1 MNRKNLL
8 QIILTSYLLLISSAN
23 SMQHEIFYVYN
34 CNSAETRISSKLYPL
49 GIPFS
54 RAEVCYCDRKH
65 WRGSECDIKQRY
77 DRLVDNIILRN
88 NLIADRVLEDIKV
101 IQSEI
106 K

>member
-1 MNRKNLL
+1 
-8 QIILTSYLLLISSAN
+8 
-23 SMQHEIFYVYN
+23 MQERVFAYTCKSKEI
-34 CNSAETRISSKLYPL
+34 RISSKPYPL

-54 RAEVCYCDRKH
+54 RAQVCYCDRNR
-65 WRGSECDIKQRY
+65 WNGPECDIKQRY
-77 DRLVDNIILRN
+77 DRLVSNIILKN

>member
-1 MNRKNLL
+1 MHYE
-8 QIILTSYLLLISSAN
+8 T
-23 SMQHEIFYVYN
+23 FYIYR
-34 CNSAETRISSKLYPL
+34 CKSAEIRISSKPYPL

-54 RAEVCYCDRKH
+54 RAEVCYCDRNH
-65 WRGSECDIKQRY
+65 WKGSDCDIKQRY
-77 DRLVDNIILRN
+77 DRLVNNIILKN